1 MNLKYT
7 LDGIKC
13 TLIPFC
19 GYPILI
25 LETEELLNKNE
36 LTFLKNLG
44 ERSSKVDST
53 NSFKLTESSHI
64 LNNIELKRIKDF
76 IWKNFCNYLDYF
88 LEIENQFYMCNSW
101 ATFQKKGN
109 FHKAH
114 DHTNHI
120 FSSAFYV
127 ESDGDALR
135 FSISKPKINEGFNF
149 HYNIKNYNVFN
160 SSTWDLKVK
169 TGDIV
174 FFPGELTHESVTHES
189 DTNRTMI
196 GSSYF
201 IKGKIGFDNKA
212 NAINISDANE

>member
-1 MNLKYT
+1 MDLKY
-7 LDGIKC
+7 K
-13 TLIPFC
+13 LIPFC

-25 LETEELLNKNE
+25 VETKELLNENE
-36 LTFLKNLG
+36 LTFLKNLKTT
-44 ERSSKVDST
+44 EHPKNNYFPNRHD
-53 NSFKLTESSHI
+53 FKLTESVQI

-76 IWKNFCNYLDYF
+76 VWKNFCNYLDYF

-101 ATFQKKGN
+101 ATFQKKED
-109 FHKAH
+109 FHNSH
-114 DHTNHI
+114 NHSNAV

-127 ESDGDALR
+127 ESDNNVLQ
-135 FSISKPKINEGFNF
+135 FSVPKSKIQEGFNF
-149 HYNIKNYNVFN
+149 DYNVKNYNVFN